1 MNVQLARKLT
11 AILGFL
17 GVLFGA
23 FGAHAL
29 RARLDAAGTTSS
41 WQTGVLYH
49 LLHAVALLAVTSRP
63 SVSRLTF
70 WSFFF
75 GIVVF
80 SGSLYLLALTTARWL
95 GAITPLGGL
104 GMLLG
109 WLSLL
114 FSRRDDVP

>member
-11 AILGFL
+11 AVLGFL
-17 GVLFGA
+17 GVLLGA

-29 RARLDAAGTTSS
+29 RPALEAAGMMPV
-41 WQTGVLYH
+41 WQTAVLYH
-49 LLHAVALLAVTSRP
+49 LVHAVVLLALTAQTAI
-63 SVSRLTF
+63 SRLTF
-70 WSFFF
+70 WCFFL

-80 SGSLYLLALTTARWL
+80 SGSLYLLALTHIPWL
-95 GAITPLGGL
+95 GALTPLGGF

-114 FSRRDDVP
+114 FSRRDGVR

>member
-11 AILGFL
+11 AVLGFF
-17 GVLFGA
+17 GVLLGA

-29 RARLDAAGTTSS
+29 RPVLETAEMMPV
-41 WQTGVLYH
+41 WQTAVLYH
-49 LLHAVALLAVTSRP
+49 LVHAVALLAVTGQAAI
-63 SVSRLTF
+63 SRLTF
-70 WSFFF
+70 WSFFL
-75 GIVVF
+75 GVVVF
-80 SGSLYLLALTTARWL
+80 SGSLYLLALTRIPAF

-114 FSRRDDVP
+114 FSKRDDAR